1 MNKATARQLLA
12 LNLKF
17 YQTFAGEFSET
28 RQRLQPGVL
37 RVIDQLPPGV
47 SILDLGCGN
56 GELARELAGRN
67 FSGSYTGVDFSSAL
81 MKEAR
86 GTIPPGFDARFLELD
101 LARRRWDDPL
111 GNQQFDVILALAVFH
126 HLPGS
131 DLHKRVCSNVHSYLK
146 PTGAFYLSSWQF
158 LKSPR
163 LRKRIQ
169 PWSEAGIPPDMV
181 GTHDYLLDWR
191 RGGYGLRYVHY
202 FSDRELENLASK
214 TGFLVDQTYH
224 SDGKTGDL
232 SVYQKWLI
240 DPDHD

>member
-1 MNKATARQLLA
+1 MDKSTVRKLLA

-37 RVIDQLPPGV
+37 KVIDQLSKED

-56 GELARELAGRN
+56 GELARELARRD
-67 FSGSYTGVDFSSAL
+67 FSGTYTGVDFSSAL

-86 GTIPPGFDARFLELD
+86 GTIPAGFDARFLELD
-101 LARRRWDDPL
+101 LARRHWDDPL
-111 GNQQFDVILALAVFH
+111 ENQQFDVILALAVFH
-126 HLPGS
+126 HLPGP
-131 DLHKRVCSNVHSYLK
+131 DLQKQVCSNLHSYLR
-146 PTGAFYLSSWQF
+146 PEGAAYLSCWQF

-163 LRKRIQ
+163 LQKRIQ
-169 PWSEAGIPPDMV
+169 PWSEAGIPPENV
-181 GTHDYLLDWR
+181 GHHDYLLDWR

-202 FSDRELENLASK
+202 FSDRELENLARK
-214 TGFLVDQTYH
+214 TGFHVDQTFH
-224 SDGKTGDL
+224 SDGKSGDL